1 MADMHA
7 NRLGLLMPTLSHTRA
22 HADEQAG
29 AVDDSSKPVITSAF
43 KWAQNA
49 KEVGQFAHARDVHMY
64 SYTCTFRS
72 TYL

>member
-1 MADMHA
+1 MKIEK
-7 NRLGLLMPTLSHTRA
+7 S
-22 HADEQAG
+22 
-29 AVDDSSKPVITSAF
+29 TSGSGPAKFAPF

-64 SYTCTFRS
+64 SYTCNFRS